1 MQRLSIY
8 SIITLTLL
16 SSNFLFSSCQNSLNA
31 KENQQALL
39 SEEYILELPK
49 EDLDNH
55 EISGLQFMREEEK
68 LARDVYISLYSSW
81 NQRVFNNISQSEQRH
96 MEAIRIL
103 IDKYELKD
111 PVLYDS
117 VGLFQMKS

>member
-111 PVLYDS
+111 PVLSDS